1 MNSSMITL
9 CFGGRGEKCQIPKAL
24 PSNDS
29 VAGPATL
36 FPFVI
41 ISSLCITATF
51 VSIIYRQFRL
61 KSESPQAFMQN
72 GTIWSIIVFS
82 LSTAQLTSSIA
93 SSLAALHLRDSIS
106 AYHYNIVCYLGIA
119 AVFTSSA
126 SMLVPFAHTYK
137 SWSSIIRLTL
147 LLMLIILLG
156 ILLSP
161 RFTHY
166 KVFPG
171 RAPLDH
177 ASNDTALV
185 FQVSCLL
192 EMRDALNTF
201 DCAFP
206 NDRKPIWV
214 VSDVLVMIPL
224 CLVLIFTG
232 AICSI
237 WGDVES
243 GSNHNFR
250 ASLILLGTEMILVL
264 VSAAWAGVALWQC
277 FDLRNW
283 MNESGLLSDNKETSI
298 SSFGAIVPFFMMI
311 GTFLLLFGAA
321 TDDWSQ
327 RREKQRSV
335 TSPSSE
341 RNESG

>member
-1 MNSSMITL
+1 MILTKQTI
-9 CFGGRGEKCQIPKAL
+9 R
-24 PSNDS
+24 
-29 VAGPATL
+29 
-36 FPFVI
+36 
-41 ISSLCITATF
+41 
-51 VSIIYRQFRL
+51 
-61 KSESPQAFMQN
+61 SESPQAFMQN

-192 EMRDALNTF
+192 EMRDALVST
-201 DCAFP
+201 
-206 NDRKPIWV
+206 RKEEKYRMCVDFALRTLLI
-214 VSDVLVMIPL
+214 VLSPTTENL
-224 CLVLIFTG
+224 
-232 AICSI
+232 
-237 WGDVES
+237 S
-243 GSNHNFR
+243 GWYQ
-250 ASLILLGTEMILVL
+250 TY
-264 VSAAWAGVALWQC
+264 
-277 FDLRNW
+277 
-283 MNESGLLSDNKETSI
+283 
-298 SSFGAIVPFFMMI
+298 
-311 GTFLLLFGAA
+311 
-321 TDDWSQ
+321 
-327 RREKQRSV
+327 
-335 TSPSSE
+335 
-341 RNESG
+341 